1 MIKVLFFAELEEIV
15 GRREVELEQSSLTVT
30 ELKQLLSERYPSLP
44 ELERFMVAINEEY
57 GDDQDVIKEGDTV
70 ALIPPVSGG

>member
-15 GRREVELEQSSLTVT
+15 GARELVIEKPEMTVKDVK
-30 ELKQLLSERYPSLP
+30 EYLKSQFSNLP
-44 ELERFMVAINEEY
+44 VDRAMIAVNEEY
-57 GDDQDVIKEGDTV
+57 VEETDIIKANDTV